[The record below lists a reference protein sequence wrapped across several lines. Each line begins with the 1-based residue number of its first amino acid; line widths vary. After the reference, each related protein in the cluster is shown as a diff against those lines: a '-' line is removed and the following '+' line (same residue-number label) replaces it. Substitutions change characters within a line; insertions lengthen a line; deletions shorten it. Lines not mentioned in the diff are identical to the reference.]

1 MPDGK
6 LHIDGFICCFD
17 VSQSQQRTLE
27 QVDFVIHLLNCALK
41 KNKPVVLVTTKTD
54 EANKRYLKEAE
65 KIVARKEYK
74 NNIPLINTSAHEN
87 VNIELAFITLAQLI
101 DKTKTRPNII
111 PFSEAVKQRKHILD
125 VAMEAYKSL
134 LKLKVID
141 SKAVWSTTKRKLEKD
156 LDFGHYV
163 DLFGT
168 DSAKRLFRKHIAYLR
183 DEQIKKRE
191 QFFLQKLPETINHF
205 LPDLISINDKP
216 WSGCQRYIADHPDYD
231 TYFVELA
238 PGDESW
244 KSKLDFVENYSEIRI
259 PFDLLNSSDAEKCF
273 RNHLKNLQAE
283 YRKSHTNDFDVVPER
298 HFPTSRPPFRTDES
312 INPDL
317 LPFAGTSEDFHKL
330 LSTGTYESFENR
342 VFLCGSC
349 ACGKSS
355 LASILIGSPIPLNW
369 KSTDG
374 LVIHFGRNGINLGT
388 YEMVPLKEGGR
399 GHNVL
404 TKVVIGKPN
413 REQTSLCQSVDTDQ
427 DQPIE
432 LPSPGTKNLESNLQA
447 IETDIND
454 VSEVNESIEACLR
467 DSQEILDSKTTI
479 SEMKKVSSIS
489 LPKTKKIEA
498 YAVHDDILK
507 EVKSGQ
513 YTIKIAPSDL
523 VDFGG
528 QRSYDMT
535 HQLFVQHGGTF
546 VVMFD
551 GSKDFREP
559 LAEYPTGDVSN
570 ELIGI

>member
-1 MPDGK
+1 MESDSSYDQHIMPDGK

-205 LPDLISINDKP
+205 LPDLISINDK
-216 WSGCQRYIADHPDYD
+216 
-231 TYFVELA
+231 
-238 PGDESW
+238 
-244 KSKLDFVENYSEIRI
+244 
-259 PFDLLNSSDAEKCF
+259 
-273 RNHLKNLQAE
+273 
-283 YRKSHTNDFDVVPER
+283 
-298 HFPTSRPPFRTDES
+298 
-312 INPDL
+312 
-317 LPFAGTSEDFHKL
+317 
-330 LSTGTYESFENR
+330 
-342 VFLCGSC
+342 
-349 ACGKSS
+349 
-355 LASILIGSPIPLNW
+355 
-369 KSTDG
+369 
-374 LVIHFGRNGINLGT
+374 
-388 YEMVPLKEGGR
+388 
-399 GHNVL
+399 
-404 TKVVIGKPN
+404 
-413 REQTSLCQSVDTDQ
+413 
-427 DQPIE
+427 
-432 LPSPGTKNLESNLQA
+432 
-447 IETDIND
+447 
-454 VSEVNESIEACLR
+454 
-467 DSQEILDSKTTI
+467 
-479 SEMKKVSSIS
+479 
-489 LPKTKKIEA
+489 
-498 YAVHDDILK
+498 
-507 EVKSGQ
+507 
-513 YTIKIAPSDL
+513 
-523 VDFGG
+523 
-528 QRSYDMT
+528 
-535 HQLFVQHGGTF
+535 
-546 VVMFD
+546 
-551 GSKDFREP
+551 
-559 LAEYPTGDVSN
+559 
-570 ELIGI
+570 